1 MSQTTHAADHAVAFT
16 HTFAHWVRMLISF
29 CSFGFIYP
37 RSFTEG
43 MDLSDIQR
51 KSQDESSKKA

>member
-1 MSQTTHAADHAVAFT
+1 MSQTVHAADHTVGFT

-51 KSQDESSKKA
+51 KTQADSSTKA